1 MCAGDVVVAVDG
13 KKARGEAAT
22 ALLQQGAAKST
33 RRLRVRR
40 QEARAPP
47 ATRAGQRRRVVH
59 SREPLRSSAH
69 GGQGCATASG
79 LSLVPDF

>member
-1 MCAGDVVVAVDG
+1 MALVSVCPGRLPPMCAGDVVVAVDG

-40 QEARAPP
+40 QEARAPE
-47 ATRAGQRRRVVH
+47 RLGRG
-59 SREPLRSSAH
+59 S
-69 GGQGCATASG
+69 GGGWCKRTFE
-79 LSLVPDF
+79 V

>member
-1 MCAGDVVVAVDG
+1 MVAVDG

-40 QEARAPP
+40 QEARAPE
-47 ATRAGQRRRVVH
+47 TRAAILRIIRFARQRPPRGTN
-59 SREPLRSSAH
+59 LA
-69 GGQGCATASG
+69 
-79 LSLVPDF
+79 

>member
-40 QEARAPP
+40 QEARAPE
-47 ATRAGQRRRVVH
+47 TRAGQRRRVVQ
-59 SREPLRSSAH
+59 ENL
-69 GGQGCATASG
+69 
-79 LSLVPDF
+79 